1 MIDTNNPAGRYY
13 EILRMAKSKGDN
25 LKVRQVWAQV
35 LHEDEKDD
43 SAITKKV
50 IEVYQ
55 LGEEVKTLIN
65 MDEGVNRELY
75 LSSFPHI
82 ERAIFP
88 LNLNATWKEQKQQL
102 NDGVMT
108 RLQFCSELLSKI
120 YSEEQLK
127 DEDLEQITQLIEG
140 LFNSVLN
147 SSLEG
152 GIRITLLEEIE
163 RLRTALS
170 MYKIH
175 GAKGLKQSLQS
186 TIGMVV
192 ANQEELSIAA
202 KSEPEVIERLG
213 KLLDKVDSFTSK
225 ALKVHKALAK
235 PVKFLIDL
243 VINKNEPSDPND
255 DEDEIGA

>member
-1 MIDTNNPAGRYY
+1 
-13 EILRMAKSKGDN
+13 
-25 LKVRQVWAQV
+25 
-35 LHEDEKDD
+35 
-43 SAITKKV
+43 
-50 IEVYQ
+50 
-55 LGEEVKTLIN
+55 
-65 MDEGVNRELY
+65 MDEGINKDLY
-75 LSSFPHI
+75 LSSFPQI
-82 ERAIFP
+82 EKAIFP
-88 LNLNATWKEQKQQL
+88 LNLNNIWKMQKQHL

-108 RLQFCSELLSKI
+108 RLQFCSELLSSI

-127 DEDLEQITQLIEG
+127 DEDLEEVIQLIEG
-140 LFNSVLN
+140 LFNSVLK

-192 ANQEELSIAA
+192 AHQTELSIAA
-202 KSEPEVIERLG
+202 KSEPDVIERLG
-213 KLLDKVDSFTSK
+213 NLLDKVDSFTSK
-225 ALKVHKALAK
+225 ALKVHKALTK

-243 VINKNEPSDPND
+243 VTNKNESSDPSET
-255 DEDEIGA
+255 EDATEA